1 MSLTDKLIRCSNL
14 WEILGSNTFFTSYC
28 FISGLCCLLPLCLQL
43 QSNIEKKLL
52 RESLSTTHEFAFTS
66 VASITAVVPLF
77 FDVLLDVVAVIR
89 SKYKSTVDSK
99 RSEPLA
105 TKTTKFTFLNIPER
119 MLILMGLTVLPFVAF
134 LPTNT
139 TNLGLIY
146 LCCNKCQQCWVG
158 GTVALSLSRYDKEY
172 WSIRSTLISLI
183 SFSIGSIGRP
193 FVDNMYAVENSP
205 GQLLVSI
212 GYLTFIFTIV
222 PCIIFIFNS
231 TRWLIVVYFRAATW
245 KRFLM
250 CTSKVTEQPEIESLS
265 VIASNTTDHTFF
277 PMVYTLAGTCV
288 IILLSLLITT
298 TSRIESYTGRDLWL
312 NNVPFLVFVIL
323 LSTLSMRLVKFEV
336 VQGLVSKTTLSI
348 KSFLPSLSSLS
359 SFLHCLPWLPSL
371 ASFLPSFL
379 PWLLPPFL
387 ACLPSFLVFLPSL
400 PSFLPWLTSFLGF
413 IPFFPPFLLSLPSFL
428 PSLPSFLPSLPSFLA
443 FLPWL
448 PSFLP
453 SLYSFL
459 SCLDTFLPFFTL
471 FSLLGYPCLFHCVS
485 MYLTLVH
492 TYIQFVN
499 YFSFFQL
506 TAQAIKNSVVA
517 QIDMSIFQCLHKD
530 DFLMSKTVSRNVAFS
545 LLDSL
550 APSVPLLG

>member
-371 ASFLPSFL
+371 ASLASFLPSFLSWLPSFLPSFLLTFLPSLASFLPWLPFFLPSFL
-379 PWLLPPFL
+379 P
-387 ACLPSFLVFLPSL
+387 SFLLTFLPSL
-400 PSFLPWLTSFLGF
+400 TSFLLFFLGF
-413 IPFFPPFLLSLPSFL
+413 LPSLASFLSLLPSFL
-428 PSLPSFLPSLPSFLA
+428 PSFLGFLPSFLPSFYSFIPFLASFLPQLLS

-448 PSFLP
+448 PSFLLLLP
-453 SLYSFL
+453 SFL
-459 SCLDTFLPFFTL
+459 SFLPSFLGFL
-471 FSLLGYPCLFHCVS
+471 PSFLGFLL
-485 MYLTLVH
+485 
-492 TYIQFVN
+492 
-499 YFSFFQL
+499 SFL
-506 TAQAIKNSVVA
+506 S
-517 QIDMSIFQCLHKD
+517 
-530 DFLMSKTVSRNVAFS
+530 FL
-545 LLDSL
+545 
-550 APSVPLLG
+550 P